1 MLLNT
6 TPFKKMFTNVLNR
19 QHCKVLTSLFLV
31 GLVTACANT
40 ADTPSQSELVAQ
52 QELEQAWAEF
62 YRTLGDVEQQFRD
75 SSIYQRDPQHRID
88 AYELLSAITNAAMS
102 GSISGGDGSYP
113 HFRNLLDPGKRI
125 GIDNPDTF
133 YRAANVSNKNG
144 DNVYII
150 TGNRGT
156 SADFLLELFEAAN
169 PQGAVSVLDDNHMVF
184 DENGNFSVTLSKD
197 KVSGNWMELPQQLQD
212 LIIISRHTHANW
224 NTESAGNITIKRVGT
239 EGVTSSPYSA
249 AGLTERIKNA
259 TSMVKRQGTFWP
271 DFADKISWLPDNTLI
286 SFRPTGEIGILGQY
300 NSVGHY
306 DIKADEALII
316 KLPEIESDYNGFHVM
331 NYWAASPDWV
341 NKQSSVSW
349 GLNGKAQAYKSA
361 DGFYY
366 IVASPKDPGIQ
377 DWLDTSSTPT
387 GVLMLRI
394 QSGVDDKVI
403 TSTTPET
410 KLVKLSELRQ
420 HLPADIP
427 MFDAAQRKQQLIS
440 RQQHAA
446 KRYQTW

>member
-169 PQGAVSVLDDNHMVF
+169 PQGAVSVLDDNHIVF

-249 AGLTERIKNA
+249 VGLTERIKNA

>member
-6 TPFKKMFTNVLNR
+6 ISFKHMLTNLISPRHTKMVSNL
-19 QHCKVLTSLFLV
+19 LLA
-31 GLVTACANT
+31 GLLTACANT
-40 ADTPSQSELVAQ
+40 ADTPSQSEVADQ
-52 QELEQAWAEF
+52 QALEQAWAEF
-62 YRTLGDVEQQFRD
+62 YATLGDVEQQFRD
-75 SSIYQRDPQHRID
+75 SSIYQRDPQHRIE

-102 GSISGGDGSYP
+102 GAISGGDGSYP

-125 GIDNPDTF
+125 GIDNPDTY
-133 YRAANVSNKNG
+133 YRAANVSNKDG
-144 DNVYII
+144 ENVYII

-156 SADFLLELFEAAN
+156 TADFLLELFEAAN
-169 PQGAVSVLDDNHMVF
+169 PQGAVSVLDDNHMTF
-184 DENGNFSVTLSKD
+184 DANGNFSVTLSKD
-197 KVSGNWMELPQQLQD
+197 KVPGNWMELPQQQQD
-212 LIIISRHTHANW
+212 LIVIARYTHANW
-224 NTESAGNITIKRVGT
+224 NIESAGNITIKRLGS
-239 EGVTSSPYSA
+239 EGIASKPSSA
-249 AGLTERIKNA
+249 TALTERIHNA

-271 DFADKISWLPDNTLI
+271 DFADKISWLPENTLI
-286 SFRPTGEIGILGQY
+286 SFRPTGDIGILGQY
-300 NSVGHY
+300 NSLGHY
-306 DIKADEALII
+306 DLQDDEAMII
-316 KLPEIESDYNGFHVM
+316 KLPEIESDYNGLHTM

-341 NKQSSVSW
+341 NTQSSVSW
-349 GLNGKAQAYKSA
+349 GRNGKAQAYKSA
-361 DGFYY
+361 DGYYY

-377 DWLDTSSTPT
+377 DWVDTSSTPT

-410 KLVKLSELRQ
+410 TVVKLSELRQ

-427 MFDAAQRKQQLIS
+427 MFTTEQRKQQLIQ

>member
-1 MLLNT
+1 ML
-6 TPFKKMFTNVLNR
+6 FKTVLLK
-19 QHCKVLTSLFLV
+19 KVLFNLISRRYSNIASSLFLA
-31 GLVTACANT
+31 GLLTACANT
-40 ADTPSQSELVAQ
+40 ADTPSQSDVVAQ
-52 QELEQAWAEF
+52 QELEQAWADF
-62 YRTLGDVEQQFRD
+62 YRTLGDVEQQFRN

-102 GSISGGDGSYP
+102 GAVSGGDGSYP

-125 GIDNPDTF
+125 GIDNPDTY
-133 YRAANVSNKNG
+133 YRAANLSNKNG
-144 DNVYII
+144 DNVYIV

-169 PQGAVSVLDDNHMVF
+169 PQGAVSVLDDNHMTF
-184 DENGNFSVTLSKD
+184 DADGNFSVTISKD
-197 KVSGNWMELPQQLQD
+197 KVAGNWMALPQQQQD
-212 LIIISRHTHANW
+212 LIIIARYTHADW
-224 NTESAGNITIKRVGT
+224 NTESAGNITIKRVGS
-239 EGVTSSPYSA
+239 EGVASKPYSA
-249 AGLTERIKNA
+249 AALTERIKNA
-259 TSMVKRQGTFWP
+259 TTMIKRQGTFWP

-286 SFRPTGEIGILGQY
+286 AFRPTGEIGILGQY

-306 DIKADEALII
+306 DVKEDEALII

-349 GLNGKAQAYKSA
+349 GRNGKAQAYKSN

-394 QSGVDDKVI
+394 QSGVDDKII

-410 KLVKLSELRQ
+410 KLVKLNELRQ

-427 MFDAAQRKQQLIS
+427 MFTAEQRKQQLIS